1 MNMVHFICRKWP
13 GFRHILI
20 WYFRTRF
27 FILVVP
33 YSRIDIGRHKNAIF
47 QFYFSVLF
55 FGSLLK
61 YAKYQITSTATYRIQ
76 SKINDSSIVRDWLEI
91 EFEIQHLGLR
101 IWRDFKQKS
110 KQRCKIW
117 KIWEIWGFALKDWA
131 NPIGR
136 DNWRIFIWRG
146 FRFCLVFLNRRN
158 RRKKINCKKIEFW
171 CA

>member
-1 MNMVHFICRKWP
+1 MP
-13 GFRHILI
+13 
-20 WYFRTRF
+20 
-27 FILVVP
+27 
-33 YSRIDIGRHKNAIF
+33 
-47 QFYFSVLF
+47 F

-76 SKINDSSIVRDWLEI
+76 SEINDSSIVRDWLEI

-110 KQRCKIW
+110 KQRW
-117 KIWEIWGFALKDWA
+117 KIWEIWKILRFALKDWA

-146 FRFCLVFLNRRN
+146 FRFCLLFKIEEIEE
-158 RRKKINCKKIEFW
+158 KKINCIFTNKNFNFDVPNFCSFCSKFWPKNIDRCFRMKLSRIRNSENSICTKINIMANFV
-171 CA
+171 

>member
-1 MNMVHFICRKWP
+1 MP
-13 GFRHILI
+13 
-20 WYFRTRF
+20 
-27 FILVVP
+27 
-33 YSRIDIGRHKNAIF
+33 
-47 QFYFSVLF
+47 FSVLF

-76 SKINDSSIVRDWLEI
+76 SEINDSSIVRDWLEI

-117 KIWEIWGFALKDWA
+117 EIWKILRFALKDWA

-136 DNWRIFIWRG
+136 DNWRIFIWRC
-146 FRFCLVFLNRRN
+146 FRFCLAFLNRRN
-158 RRKKINCKKIEFW
+158 RRKNFNWIFTKKMNFD
-171 CA
+171 